1 MSSRVAGF
9 YRLSLAERRAWLQEQ
24 FELSDAELDGLGVL
38 ASYTDQS
45 DSQAALS
52 VERADK
58 MVENCVGVLGLPI
71 GLGLNFTINDHDY
84 VIPMVVEEPS
94 VIAAVSHI
102 ARLAR
107 PDGGFRA
114 SSDEGVMIAQIQ
126 VVSCPDLSLGAQ
138 ALRDA
143 ESELLTLADQV
154 HPNLKRRGGGARGV
168 EVRVIESPHPMLIV
182 HILVDCVDAMG
193 ANAVNEIA
201 EGLAPRVEALTEGR
215 VYLRILSNLADRRL
229 ARAQVQIAEERLST
243 SDMTGAEVAEG
254 IVHAYQFA
262 DVDPYRA
269 ATHNKGIMNGI
280 DAVVIATG
288 NDWRGVEAGAHAYA
302 ARSGGYRSLTRYW
315 RAGGMLH
322 GEIELP
328 LAVATVG
335 GSTQVH
341 PTIKTL
347 RKILRVERARELAQV
362 CAAVGLA
369 QNLGALKAL
378 ATEGIQRGHMSL
390 HARSV
395 SLAVGAREDE
405 VNDLADALIA
415 RGQVKLDVAKDL
427 LSELRSERL
436 ER

>member
-1 MSSRVAGF
+1 MSGF
-9 YRLSLAERRAWLQEQ
+9 YRLTLDERRTWLSQQ
-24 FELSDAELDGLGVL
+24 FGLSSDELNGLGTL
-38 ASYTDQS
+38 ITSDTIGAENAS
-45 DSQAALS
+45 ALS

-58 MVENCVGVLGLPI
+58 MVENCIGVLGLPI
-71 GLGLNFTINDHDY
+71 GLGLNFTINKRDY

-102 ARLAR
+102 AQLAR
-107 PDGGFRA
+107 LDGGFTA

-126 VVSCPDLSLGAQ
+126 VVHCVDLKRSAQ
-138 ALRDA
+138 AVRDA
-143 ESELLTLADQV
+143 EDELLVLADQV

-168 EVRVIESPHPMLIV
+168 EVRVIESPHPMLII

-201 EGLAPRVEALTEGR
+201 EGLAPHVEHLTGGR

-229 ARAQVQIAEERLST
+229 ARAQVQISEDRLST
-243 SDMTGAEVAEG
+243 ANMTGPEVAEG

-302 ARSGGYRSLTRYW
+302 AQSGVYRSLTRYW
-315 RAGGMLH
+315 RNNGSLF

-328 LAVATVG
+328 MAVATVG

-347 RKILRVERARELAQV
+347 RKILSVETARELAQV

-395 SLAVGAREDE
+395 SLVVGAREDE
-405 VNDLADALIA
+405 VNALADALILQ
-415 RGQVKLDVAKDL
+415 GQVKLDVAQKL
-427 LSELRSERL
+427 LTQMRQDESP
-436 ER
+436 